1 MSAPLIVVPGATTAI
16 TRRTTL
22 RKAFLAPWHPLVADC
37 WLYSLADAQRET
49 DVEVH
54 FSTLNITHHHTDVT
68 PTRDNLPEFT
78 RRFHRD
84 LSCSLHTLLC
94 QERYDAPRELW
105 DDRQTHYM
113 RLVDA
118 EAQASRLIYDALN
131 PSAAGLV
138 QRPEHMPMRILD
150 FGLWKT
156 GFIEVD
162 RPPLYFGKDRP
173 DRLKLYLTPQ
183 PVLYRAFGGDIDA
196 LVYQMNKLLED
207 GIRAIRDAR
216 TRPVMG
222 AKVIRR
228 IHPWSEPKTM
238 RESGGGRVPG
248 SEGER
253 LPKWRGGW

>member
-1 MSAPLIVVPGATTAI
+1 MLTLPVSAPLIVVPGATTAI

-54 FSTLNITHHHTDVT
+54 FSALNITHHHTDVT

-78 RRFHRD
+78 QRFHRD

-113 RLVDA
+113 RLLDA
-118 EAQASRLIYDALN
+118 EGQASRLIYDALN
-131 PSAAGLV
+131 PCAAGLV
-138 QRPEHMPMRILD
+138 QRPEYMPMRTLD

-156 GFIEVD
+156 GFIEVR

-173 DRLKLYLTPQ
+173 EILKLYLTPQ
-183 PVLYRAFGGDIDA
+183 PVLDGAFGGDLDA

-207 GIRAIRDAR
+207 GIRAIREAR

-222 AKVIRR
+222 AKV
-228 IHPWSEPKTM
+228 
-238 RESGGGRVPG
+238 
-248 SEGER
+248 
-253 LPKWRGGW
+253 